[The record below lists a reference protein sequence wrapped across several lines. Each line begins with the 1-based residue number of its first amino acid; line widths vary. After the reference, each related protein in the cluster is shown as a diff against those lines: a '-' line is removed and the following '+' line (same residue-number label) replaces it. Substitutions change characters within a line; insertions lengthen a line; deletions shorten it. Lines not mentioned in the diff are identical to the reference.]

1 LSLQF
6 KPKTDLVESCVKQGL
21 LVGVVF
27 LFIAN
32 CLFSQSKKEQI
43 DVLLSQRDSLIKIIS
58 QKDVQITALSEQ
70 NLSQSNAIKQTEER
84 NRMLVD
90 QLTEKDKQI
99 NELIAKKN
107 CLSAKTVA
115 EIEIIE
121 GLEPMLVLRSFWN
134 GFSMN
139 LEQEGEN
146 ETYPNR
152 LYSFRYSFDNMEVDL
167 PAGSLFN
174 EKRNLLQKRL
184 NEWIK
189 KDLTEA
195 GIPPSQIIEY
205 SFPVD
210 KHESGDGDIMFFIEH
225 DRAIFY
231 FEQYIYGINDRR
243 EIEIPLSELNEYLI
257 NLKDLSIEERRK
269 YCSNFNTQIL
279 IQVLLKNVEEGD
291 AGYYL
296 EFVDPISEEIFQFS
310 FAEWQ
315 FEDQLIEDFCNKYWV
330 NGLATEKEFIIE
342 LKWSK
347 IMEYEYRGFDIG
359 NVETGKFI
367 DAWTLVSI
375 YPGWTK

>member
-1 LSLQF
+1 MQRIPCSYCKMRIF
-6 KPKTDLVESCVKQGL
+6 SS
-21 LVGVVF
+21 
-27 LFIAN
+27 LFIF
-32 CLFSQSKKEQI
+32 LIIKTFSFSQSKKEQI
-43 DVLLSQRDSLIKIIS
+43 DFLLTQRDSLVNVIS
-58 QKDVQITALSEQ
+58 QKQVEITTLSEQ
-70 NLSQSNAIKQTEER
+70 NRSQAIAIKQAEER
-84 NRMLVD
+84 NRLLMD
-90 QLTEKDKQI
+90 QLTQKDKHI
-99 NELIAKKN
+99 NDLDTKKN
-107 CLSAKTVA
+107 CLSANTVA
-115 EIEIIE
+115 EIEVVE
-121 GLEPMLVLRSFWN
+121 GLEPMLVLTSNWN
-134 GFSMN
+134 GFSIK

-205 SFPVD
+205 SFPLD
-210 KHESGDGDIMFFIEH
+210 NHESGDGDIMFFIEH
-225 DRAIFY
+225 DRAIFF
-231 FEQYIYGINDRR
+231 FEQYMYGINDRR

-257 NLKDLSIEERRK
+257 NLEDLSIEERRK

-296 EFVDPISEEIFQFS
+296 EFVAPISEEIFQFS

-315 FEDQLIEDFCNKYWV
+315 FKDQLIEDFCNKYWV
-330 NGLATEKEFIIE
+330 NGVVREKEFMLE

-347 IMEYEYRGFDIG
+347 IKEYEYRGFDFG

-367 DAWTLVSI
+367 YAWTLVSI
-375 YPGWTK
+375 YPGWTQ